1 LNGDEIF
8 QLAGAKEARYI
19 LDRFAGAS
27 KIDCYLGRLD
37 SRDLAGFVM
46 GLEKK
51 RGRQLRVIASITGEN
66 MDAAKQLM
74 RRSDLHHADSVE
86 ASFCIVDASEY
97 LCYVEGAKNKALYS
111 AHPPFV
117 RVQQFLFDNLLGK
130 AVLAKDR
137 VKEIER
143 GTQSEY
149 INTVR
154 DPSEILGL
162 AAKMVRSAGFEIL
175 VLFSTINSFYRAEG
189 DGLLDLLG
197 KASDSGV
204 SVRVLIKVD
213 DDAMKDA
220 SKQKIK
226 QKHDSI
232 NVSFIRQLLRSKITT
247 FVVDQSFSLAV
258 EVNDDAKKDFAEATG
273 LATHSN
279 SDSTVFTYYSMF
291 ENLWTQA
298 ELERQSSARQ
308 AYFHMFKGQKMR
320 DETYR
325 RDWKVKEGEQ

>member
-1 LNGDEIF
+1 MNGDEIF
-8 QLAGAKEARYI
+8 QLAGAREARYI
-19 LDRFAGAS
+19 LDRFAGAAR
-27 KIDCYLGRLD
+27 IDCYLGRLD
-37 SRDLAGFVM
+37 SKDLAGFIA

-51 RGRQLRVIASITGEN
+51 RGRQLRVVASINGEN
-66 MDAAKQLM
+66 IDAAKQLI
-74 RRSDLHHADSVE
+74 RRSDLHHADGVE
-86 ASFCIVDASEY
+86 GSFCIADGSEY
-97 LCYVEGAKNKALYS
+97 LCYVEGSNNRALYS

-117 RVQQFLFDNLLGK
+117 SMQQFLFDSLLGR
-130 AVLAKDR
+130 AVPAKDK

-143 GTQSEY
+143 GAQSEY
-149 INTVR
+149 IETVR
-154 DPSEILGL
+154 NTTEIQGL
-162 AAKMVRSAGFEIL
+162 AARMVRSAAFEIL
-175 VLFSTINSFYRAEG
+175 VLFSTINSFYRAES

-204 SVRVLIKVD
+204 IVKVLIKVD

-232 NVSFIRQLLRSKITT
+232 NVSFIRQSLRSKITT
-247 FVVDQSFSLAV
+247 LVVDQSFSLAI
-258 EVNDDAKKDFAEATG
+258 EVNDDTKKDFAEATG

-308 AYFHMFKGQKMR
+308 AYFRMFKGQKLK

-325 RDWKVKEGEQ
+325 RDWKTKEG

>member
-1 LNGDEIF
+1 LNGDEIL
-8 QLAGAKEARYI
+8 QLAGAKEARHI

-27 KIDCYLGRLD
+27 RIDCYLGRLD
-37 SRDLAGFVM
+37 SRDLAGFVL

-51 RGRQLRVIASITGEN
+51 RGRNLRVIAGITGEN
-66 MDAAKQLM
+66 MDGAKQLM
-74 RRSDLHHADSVE
+74 RRSDLHHADGAEE
-86 ASFCIVDASEY
+86 ASFCIVDGSEY
-97 LCYVEGAKNKALYS
+97 LCYVDGARDRALYS

-117 RVQQFLFDNLLGK
+117 RMQQFLFDTLVSK
-130 AVLAKDR
+130 AMPAKDR
-137 VKEIER
+137 IKEIEK

-154 DPSEILGL
+154 DPSEIMGL
-162 AAKMVRSAGFEIL
+162 AAKMVRSAAFEIL
-175 VLFSTINSFYRAEG
+175 VLFSTINSFYRAES

-204 SVRVLIKVD
+204 SVRVLIKVE

-232 NVSFIRQLLRSKITT
+232 NVSFIRQSLRSKITT
-247 FVVDQSFSLAV
+247 FVVDQSFSLAI
-258 EVNDDAKKDFAEATG
+258 EVNDDSKKNFAEATG

-308 AYFHMFKGQKMR
+308 AYFHMFKGQKLK

-325 RDWKVKEGEQ
+325 RDWKVKG